1 MLSIKT
7 RCILF
12 KIASA
17 YVREVMSSFSEFAF
31 KNVAV
36 NDIELKRFL
45 MLAFSEKGKPEYK
58 LML

>member
-1 MLSIKT
+1 
-7 RCILF
+7 
-12 KIASA
+12 
-17 YVREVMSSFSEFAF
+17 MSSFSEFAF